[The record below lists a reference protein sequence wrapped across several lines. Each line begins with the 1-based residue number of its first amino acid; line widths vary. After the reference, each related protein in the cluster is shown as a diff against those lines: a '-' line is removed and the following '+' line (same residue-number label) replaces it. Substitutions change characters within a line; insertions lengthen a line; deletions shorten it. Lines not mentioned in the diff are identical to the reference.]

1 MKAVLVLVACLLA
14 VQAAW
19 ALTQS
24 NPNEGHKGLAMNPG
38 KFERIFI
45 IQFENQPFMFVKDDP
60 NFQKYTKMGVH
71 LTNYYGVT
79 HPSQPNYWCQVAG
92 DHWMV
97 FSDGVY
103 NWNKTTVVDLMEA
116 RGVSWKSYQEDLPYE
131 CYAGAHKGP
140 YYRKHNPFISFDNI
154 RNNPTRCA
162 KVVNAKELDNDL
174 AAGTL
179 AQYSY
184 YTPNINND
192 GHDTGLAFAGK
203 FLDSFFAPRLSKFP
217 AGTLILITW
226 DEDDYLD
233 NNHIS
238 SVAIGSMVVPGT
250 TDNTLYNHFSLLR
263 TVEDNWS
270 LGNLGR
276 YDTTANAFQFLN

>member
-1 MKAVLVLVACLLA
+1 
-14 VQAAW
+14 
-19 ALTQS
+19 
-24 NPNEGHKGLAMNPG
+24 
-38 KFERIFI
+38 
-45 IQFENQPFMFVKDDP
+45 
-60 NFQKYTKMGVH
+60 
-71 LTNYYGVT
+71 
-79 HPSQPNYWCQVAG
+79 
-92 DHWMV
+92 MV